1 MDLDKSDIV
10 ATANEV
16 TSSLQLLYLA
26 IVTPIVHDFYNYD
39 MEKAEFAQIFGKF
52 TQVIVD
58 FCICK
63 FAKQGLV
70 GPSIWIFVIAGS
82 GTHWSTSLLPGHEE
96 LHPEA
101 AGQEEG
107 SQGEDKLRLS
117 R

>member
-26 IVTPIVHDFYNYD
+26 FVTPIVHDFYNYD

-58 FCICK
+58 FSICK
-63 FAKQGLV
+63 FAKQWLV
-70 GPSIWIFVIAGS
+70 LVSEYLWLQDLALIGALLFFLGMKNSIPKRQAKKKAPKAK
-82 GTHWSTSLLPGHEE
+82 TN
-96 LHPEA
+96 
-101 AGQEEG
+101 
-107 SQGEDKLRLS
+107 
-117 R
+117 

>member
-58 FCICK
+58 FSICK
-63 FAKQGLV
+63 FAKQWLV
-70 GPSIWIFVIAGS
+70 LVSEYLWLQDLALIGALLFFLGMKNSIPKRQAKKKAPKAK
-82 GTHWSTSLLPGHEE
+82 TN
-96 LHPEA
+96 
-101 AGQEEG
+101 
-107 SQGEDKLRLS
+107 
-117 R
+117 